1 MKKTKLTFY
10 SFTFTL
16 LIGLSLFLTQSVSAL
31 PINNN
36 KLLERISKDYTNK
49 FCNSLA
55 FGLSKDSAMTFSKKE
70 NDLIFKKKKGR
81 DDLNEELIANNIAI
95 SVVED
100 CGYLVNLRGEEG
112 ISEFTKDY
120 LSMKNN

>member
-1 MKKTKLTFY
+1 MKKIEITFY

-16 LIGLSLFLTQSVSAL
+16 LIALSLFLTHSVSAS
-31 PINNN
+31 PVNNN

-70 NDLIFKKKKGR
+70 NDLIFKTKKGR

-95 SVVED
+95 SVVEN
-100 CGYLVNLRGEEG
+100 CGYLVNLSGEEG
-112 ISEFTKDY
+112 ISEFTKNY
-120 LSMKNN
+120 ISMNNN